1 MYINRVPPSLNDP
14 LPPRTMMGDLD
25 SGLTTTIMAMLEL
38 PVVIMIVVV
47 AGVAV
52 FTSYLMGGIISVVT
66 WICHSC
72 YVDLLKLA
80 IMATMIVVVAA
91 LHIFSPGRDQLCSS
105 FSSPPKNI
113 SAPVQNL

>member
-1 MYINRVPPSLNDP
+1 MKNSLESGIIENSNFENNRDP
-14 LPPRTMMGDLD
+14 W
-25 SGLTTTIMAMLEL
+25 
-38 PVVIMIVVV
+38 IVVV

-52 FTSYLMGGIISVVT
+52 FTSYLLGGIISVLT

-105 FSSPPKNI
+105 FSSPPKNV

>member
-1 MYINRVPPSLNDP
+1 M
-14 LPPRTMMGDLD
+14 
-25 SGLTTTIMAMLEL
+25 TTIMATLEFL
-38 PVVIMIVVV
+38 VVIMIVVV
-47 AGVAV
+47 AGAAV

-72 YVDLLKLA
+72 YVYLSKLLHMDLLKLA

-113 SAPVQNL
+113 SAPVQNF

>member
-1 MYINRVPPSLNDP
+1 
-14 LPPRTMMGDLD
+14 MMGDLD

-52 FTSYLMGGIISVVT
+52 FTSYLLGGIISVLT

-72 YVDLLKLA
+72 YLDLLKLA

-105 FSSPPKNI
+105 FSSPPKNV
-113 SAPVQNL
+113 SAPVQNF

>member
-1 MYINRVPPSLNDP
+1 M
-14 LPPRTMMGDLD
+14 
-25 SGLTTTIMAMLEL
+25 TTIMATLEFL
-38 PVVIMIVVV
+38 VVIMIVVV
-47 AGVAV
+47 SGVAV
-52 FTSYLMGGIISVVT
+52 FTNYLMGGIISVVT

-72 YVDLLKLA
+72 YVYLSKLLHMDLLKLA

-113 SAPVQNL
+113 SAPVQNF